1 MANEV
6 TNRFDFNDSKI
17 QLSIFPEKMFRSSSK
32 NLFFFIYYNRLMINK
47 NRYRYTDASSI
58 RGNTITR

>member
-32 NLFFFIYYNRLMINK
+32 NFFFIYYNRLMINK